1 MKRASWF
8 LALGLVM
15 HAELA
20 QAFVR
25 THVDPNDNSSP
36 CLFWGRRTVP
46 FHLNAQGMNHGDN
59 DAGFAAL
66 RLSLQQWTDVDCS
79 DFVYQDQ
86 GFSDDRMVSF
96 NRALLDQPMLVE
108 DVTPFNNIMFRDR
121 SCSDV
126 VPANDACAS
135 TTNNDCMNL
144 YDCWDYGSGV
154 IALTTTT
161 YNFETG
167 EIFDA
172 DIELNEAEFPFTTAD
187 PYPDGGDVCGTLG
200 ANPLSCVGTD
210 LRNTVTHESGHMLGL
225 GHSADVHAT
234 MFASANTG
242 ETSKRD
248 LADDDIA
255 GICAIYPTGLKAQ
268 TCGDAPPTNKGCGC
282 GSAEGATLLP
292 LALGGW
298 LARRRRNRG

>member
-1 MKRASWF
+1 MKRAGWF
-8 LALGLVM
+8 VALAIAL
-15 HAELA
+15 HAEAA

-25 THVDPNDNSSP
+25 THVDPTDNSSP

-46 FHLNAQGMNHGDN
+46 YHLNSQGMTHGDN
-59 DAGFAAL
+59 DAGFEAL

-79 DFVYQDQ
+79 DFTYQDD
-86 GFSDDRMVSF
+86 GFNDDRLVGF
-96 NRALLDQPMLVE
+96 NRALLNQPMLVR
-108 DVTPFNNIMFRDR
+108 DVSPFNDILFRDKN
-121 SCSDV
+121 CPDV
-126 VPANDACAS
+126 VPANDACSDTA
-135 TTNNDCMNL
+135 NNDCMNV

-187 PYPDGGDVCGTLG
+187 PWPDGGNICGEPG
-200 ANPLSCVGTD
+200 VDPNDCVGTD

-225 GHSADVHAT
+225 GHSADPTAT

-242 ETSKRD
+242 ETSKRS
-248 LADDDIA
+248 LAQDDIN
-255 GICAIYPTGLKAQ
+255 GICAIYPPNQ
-268 TCGDAPPTNKGCGC
+268 PPVTCGDAPPTNKGCGC
-282 GSAEGATLLP
+282 GSADGAALLP
-292 LALGGW
+292 LGV
-298 LARRRRNRG
+298 LAFFAKRRKR